1 MPLEKAYQC
10 KSISDTVEQP
20 HRERESYS
28 YTLSWLFGRRVQN
41 QNKNTRGIGGLAKN
55 TPKHQIE
62 KELVNYV
69 NVFVNEM
76 AEKTRFLLN
85 EHDVYTQRIDAC
97 TRTFMQTPA

>member
-28 YTLSWLFGRRVQN
+28 YTLSWLFGRRVLN
-41 QNKNTRGIGGLAKN
+41 QYKNTRRIGGLAEIHAK
-55 TPKHQIE
+55 PQIE

-69 NVFVNEM
+69 EVFVNEM
-76 AEKTRFLLN
+76 AEKTRVLLN
-85 EHDVYTQRIDAC
+85 EPDV
-97 TRTFMQTPA
+97 